1 MKPNIACC
9 LLTFSKTDY
18 YLLYLQYTSSGARA
32 MRGFGAVCLLRRSR
46 CVFLAP
52 QCAALRC
59 PWISSPCSARG
70 ACPFLCPWSTL
81 CFCLLSKFDTK
92 HFAETATNV
101 GGHHLQP
108 WFVLSVSRPSSGG
121 GGSSMRGVHL
131 NAGLN
136 LIFIATE

>member
-1 MKPNIACC
+1 
-9 LLTFSKTDY
+9 
-18 YLLYLQYTSSGARA
+18 
-32 MRGFGAVCLLRRSR
+32 
-46 CVFLAP
+46 
-52 QCAALRC
+52 
-59 PWISSPCSARG
+59 
-70 ACPFLCPWSTL
+70 
-81 CFCLLSKFDTK
+81 LLSKFDTK